1 MKALDKLERKMG
13 RFYIR
18 GLMKYVV
25 LCMAGVFVLDYLFRY
40 QATMLLMF
48 DRDAILRGEIWR
60 VLTFAVLPPNYSLIW
75 IIFSL
80 YFYYLIGTALE
91 NQWGSRRFNLFYM
104 IGILCNIAAGF
115 ITGYATNTYLNMS
128 LFLAF
133 AAMYPEFQMMLFF
146 FLPVKIKW
154 LALADGVLLLVSFI
168 RGSWAVRLSL
178 VLSLAPY
185 LLFFGGQAYNNLRA
199 DIRRIRYHW
208 RTRSK

>member
-1 MKALDKLERKMG
+1 MKLLDGIERKMG

-25 LCMAGVFVLDYLFRY
+25 LCMTGVFILDYLFRQ
-40 QATMLLMF
+40 QASMLLMF
-48 DRDAILRGEIWR
+48 DRAAILRGEIWR
-60 VLTFAVLPPNYSLIW
+60 VLTFAVLPPNSSLIF

-91 NQWGSRRFNLFYM
+91 NQWGSRRFTLFYA
-104 IGILCNIAAGF
+104 IGIAFNIAAGF
-115 ITGYATNTYLNMS
+115 ITGYATNIYLNMS

-133 AAMYPEFQMMLFF
+133 AAIYPEFQIMLFF

-154 LALADGVLLLVSFI
+154 LALADGVLLLVALI
-168 RGSWAVRLSL
+168 RGTWASRLSL

-185 LLFFGGQAYNNLRA
+185 LLFFGGQAYRSLRA
-199 DIRRIRYHW
+199 DIRRIAYHW